1 MTRIVAANRGID
13 ADGDEMKPGVV
24 ELEGK
29 YVSSTYPLYGERP
42 FTEWLGGT
50 INIKRSADGRLQA
63 YKDGEVIIDNQ

>member
-1 MTRIVAANRGID
+1 MTRIVAANRVID

-24 ELEGK
+24 EQEGK
-29 YVSSTYPLYGERP
+29 YVSCVYPLFGERP

>member
-1 MTRIVAANRGID
+1 MTRIVAANRVID

-29 YVSSTYPLYGERP
+29 YVSCVYPLFGERP

-63 YKDGEVIIDNQ
+63 YKDGEIIIDNQ

>member
-1 MTRIVAANRGID
+1 MTRIVAANRVID

-29 YVSSTYPLYGERP
+29 YVSSVYPLSGERP

>member
-1 MTRIVAANRGID
+1 MTRIVAANRVID

-42 FTEWLGGT
+42 FTEWLCGT

>member
-1 MTRIVAANRGID
+1 MTRIVAANRVID

-24 ELEGK
+24 ELEGM
-29 YVSSTYPLYGERP
+29 YVSSVYPLFGERP

>member
-1 MTRIVAANRGID
+1 MTRIVAANRVIA
-13 ADGDEMKPGVV
+13 ADGDEMQQGVV

-29 YVSSTYPLYGERP
+29 YVSSVYPLIGERP

>member
-1 MTRIVAANRGID
+1 MTRIVAANRVID

-29 YVSSTYPLYGERP
+29 YVSSAYPLYGARP

-50 INIKRSADGRLQA
+50 ISIKRSADRKLQA

>member
-1 MTRIVAANRGID
+1 MTRIVAANRVID
-13 ADGDEMKPGVV
+13 ADGDEMKSGVV

-29 YVSSTYPLYGERP
+29 YVSSVYPLFGERP

>member
-1 MTRIVAANRGID
+1 MTRIVAANRVID

-24 ELEGK
+24 ELKGK
-29 YVSSTYPLYGERP
+29 YVSCVYPLFGERP

>member
-1 MTRIVAANRGID
+1 MTRIVAANRVID

-24 ELEGK
+24 ELEEK
-29 YVSSTYPLYGERP
+29 YVSSVYPLFGERP

>member
-1 MTRIVAANRGID
+1 MTRIVAANRVID

-29 YVSSTYPLYGERP
+29 YVSSVYPLFGEHP

>member
-1 MTRIVAANRGID
+1 MTRIVAANRVID

-29 YVSSTYPLYGERP
+29 YVNSAYPLYGERP

-50 INIKRSADGRLQA
+50 ISIKRSADGKLQA
-63 YKDGEVIIDNQ
+63 YKDGEIIIDNQ

>member
-1 MTRIVAANRGID
+1 MGRIGAANSVSV
-13 ADGDEMKPGVV
+13 ADVDEMKPGVV

-29 YVSSTYPLYGERP
+29 YVSSVYPLFGERP

>member
-1 MTRIVAANRGID
+1 MTRIVAANRVID

-29 YVSSTYPLYGERP
+29 YVSSAYPLYGERP

-50 INIKRSADGRLQA
+50 ISIKRSADRKLQA
-63 YKDGEVIIDNQ
+63 YKDGEIIIDNQ